1 MVKQR
6 LVQVI
11 ILVVM
16 IFVFALMAC
25 SSNPE
30 KSNTVG
36 NKGNS
41 QVDSVKLEADSKSKE
56 DDKMEYN
63 VNKNMNVNV
72 YEKAKMIGK
81 AVNLGNALEAPYE
94 GAWDVVIEEEYF
106 QLIKEKGFDS
116 VRVPIRF
123 SNKTTQDSPYTV
135 EDTFMKRVDWVVE
148 QSLKQGLNVIIDL
161 HHFDEMLAD
170 PSANKER
177 FLSIWQQIASRYS
190 SQPENVYYEI
200 LNEPNG
206 LITAHLWNEYLLE
219 AVELIREYDPHRTL
233 IIGGVDWN
241 GIDGLYKLNLPEED
255 RNIIA
260 TFHYYGPM
268 LFTHQGAEW
277 MTAEYGTTGLVWPG
291 PPETAVEP
299 NEAAKQID
307 WVRNFFNDY
316 NTKTSSDNPASKE
329 AIIRDLERAVKW
341 GETNDRPLFL
351 GEFGAY
357 RTADLASRVAWTK
370 TVRLEAERLGIS
382 WAYWEFGAGYGIYDR
397 SAGKWKEELIEALFS
412 SQ

>member
-1 MVKQR
+1 
-6 LVQVI
+6 
-11 ILVVM
+11 
-16 IFVFALMAC
+16 
-25 SSNPE
+25 
-30 KSNTVG
+30 
-36 NKGNS
+36 
-41 QVDSVKLEADSKSKE
+41 
-56 DDKMEYN
+56 MEYN
-63 VNKNMNVNV
+63 VNKNMNVTV

-329 AIIRDLERAVKW
+329 AIIRDFERAVKW